1 MNWYNG
7 NIAEAVTQSKI
18 KNAIFVVYVE
28 GKDETT
34 EKLSGFIDE
43 LAVRE
48 KLESDDFV
56 AVKIQS
62 ESEAYMQFASIYQMV
77 PVPSIFFIGKSG
89 APLEIATGIIDS
101 ADELA
106 TKIVKV
112 LELAGKPPTPSVTSS
127 LSNEFK
133 KQEQKVEETLDN
145 KQEDNVEKQSV
156 TEVIC
161 DGEVCYIKR
170 KPLPEQEEPGID
182 RPTTSRVNEA
192 PNSGPE
198 KLEETRKYL
207 EQRRRERV
215 EEENRLEKERE
226 LKRRR
231 EGREMQNLRDWQQ
244 EQELKELKENMKRER
259 LEEQAARER
268 IRAQIAADKAERAHK
283 FGQDSQPTTSQG
295 HQPSVIA
302 PHTAPPSTLS
312 DESRLQFRL
321 ASGQSQNQTFKNTTT
336 LAEVRDY
343 VKNQVI
349 PGTGIRDFILATTYP
364 KREFTLDHFGMTLLE
379 LELFP
384 SAVILVISKEAAGAG
399 AILARSGGLL
409 NMLSTILW
417 AVLNPILAAVGTV
430 KGWFVG
436 DTSGRNIQTGAQKRA
451 SEEQDVQ
458 NDVAKRRNMDRFLS
472 GNAGP
477 LTSGNNNSD
486 KPDNSNAA
494 TTYRR
499 YVSGSNIHRLTDNR
513 KDSDDEN
520 ATWNGNST
528 QQQ

>member
-7 NIAEAVTQSKI
+7 NIAEAVTQSKV

-28 GKDETT
+28 GKDEATQ
-34 EKLSGFIDE
+34 KLSRFIDE

-77 PVPSIFFIGKSG
+77 PIPSIFFIGKSG
-89 APLEIATGIIDS
+89 APLEIATGIINS

-112 LELAGKPPTPSVTSS
+112 LELAGKSSTPSATSS
-127 LSNEFK
+127 ASTDFI
-133 KQEQKVEETLDN
+133 KQEQNVEDAPDN
-145 KQEDNVEKQSV
+145 KQEIVEKQPVS
-156 TEVIC
+156 EVIC
-161 DGEVCYIKR
+161 EGDVCYIKT
-170 KPLPEQEEPGID
+170 KSLPEQEEPSID
-182 RPTTSRVNEA
+182 RPTTSRANETS
-192 PNSGPE
+192 NSGPD

-215 EEENRLEKERE
+215 EEEKRLEKERE

-295 HQPSVIA
+295 QPPVTVS
-302 PHTAPPSTLS
+302 HTAPYAALS

-336 LAEVRDY
+336 LEDVRNY
-343 VKNQVI
+343 VKNQII

-364 KREFTLDHFGMTLLE
+364 KREFTIEHFGMTLLE

-384 SAVILVISKEAAGAG
+384 SAVILVISKETTGAG

-417 AVLNPILAAVGTV
+417 AVLNPILAAVGSV
-430 KGWFVG
+430 KNWFAG
-436 DTSGRNIQTGAQKRA
+436 DTTGRNIQTGAQKRA
-451 SEEQDVQ
+451 SEEQDAQ

-472 GNAGP
+472 GNTGP
-477 LTSGNNNSD
+477 GPSTSGNNNSD
-486 KPDNSNAA
+486 KADNSNAA